1 MVSAV
6 TSFFFVRIPRCVVLI
21 FFFNLY
27 AKCFLIRHEIFF
39 SFRARH
45 LLKNIFH
52 MHHHYACIP
61 YHVTGCGRCFTTHHI
76 IGTVFLC
83 TSLDVC
89 ILSLC
94 VTAGSILS
102 DLIAES
108 DAANFDFKADPEL
121 AAGKYQISLR
131 SKLPHL
137 ASILDGH
144 FVAGYRIWE

>member
-1 MVSAV
+1 M
-6 TSFFFVRIPRCVVLI
+6 CV
-21 FFFNLY
+21 
-27 AKCFLIRHEIFF
+27 
-39 SFRARH
+39 
-45 LLKNIFH
+45 LL
-52 MHHHYACIP
+52 
-61 YHVTGCGRCFTTHHI
+61 
-76 IGTVFLC
+76 
-83 TSLDVC
+83 
-89 ILSLC
+89 LC

-121 AAGKYQISLR
+121 AAGKYRISLK